1 VQANH
6 RNRDAPR
13 MARAYIE
20 PIDNRQPRFQ
30 ELTMN
35 RTHNPF
41 LGASQQSRLLALT
54 LSAVFTLSMLL
65 GIQTLA
71 ELPDHAAQMAQVTQ
85 PRA

>member
-1 VQANH
+1 
-6 RNRDAPR
+6 
-13 MARAYIE
+13 
-20 PIDNRQPRFQ
+20 
-30 ELTMN
+30 MN
-35 RTHNPF
+35 RTQNPS